1 MKTDKNLSFTSG
13 DTDQEHVLVL
23 KKKKLNLWWLLLL
36 LLPLL
41 LLIPIPREVKIHIE
55 EQSSKIAIAYSNTV
69 FTYPERGLFSGITYK
84 SLSDTTDN
92 EGNVVF
98 SGIKEPLWVYLFCKS
113 DSAMVS
119 SGNECH
125 KAENLGY
132 LYESFP
138 RNGYK
143 NIGIPPI
150 AASAVLRVV
159 DAEDLEPLP
168 DADVKIITTVNGS
181 SENSQTQT
189 DPAGTFDINNVPL
202 CGQVQVVA
210 SRDGYENDTITAGLF
225 DLSNMSDEEKTLHL
239 VPLKGNVKVVVRNLK
254 TKTLL
259 AGATVTLTINGATST
274 LKTNTNGVGVGTFD
288 SLRISSTLNFK
299 ASKTN
304 YADTTLPASTVAQF
318 VNLPEEQ
325 RTMYLRPLTE
335 SFVFINTNGSSP
347 LEGVKNQVYINGSLK
362 STEYSN
368 NQGQFTVVGVMPTD
382 KISITAS
389 KSGYNS
395 NSSKVKNAVASS
407 LTTQDSRTIPLSK
420 IPDPPTPAP
429 PVVDNKT
436 SDLKGES
443 GDLRINLQW
452 YSRTD
457 LDLHVYDPCGNEIFF
472 SKRKATCGGGTGILD
487 LDANAIIGTTTRPQ
501 ENIYWLKPS
510 PGTYKVKVVC
520 FKFRDRPGQMLNYNV
535 SIVDKNG
542 RKDYRGT
549 IGNGQSQQNIT
560 HTVSN

>member
-13 DTDQEHVLVL
+13 DSDQEHVIVL
-23 KKKKLNLWWLLLL
+23 KKKKINLWWLLLL
-36 LLPLL
+36 LLPLI
-41 LLIPIPREVKIHIE
+41 LLIPIPRDVKIHVE
-55 EQSSKIAIAYSNTV
+55 EQSSGIAIARAYTV
-69 FTYPERGLFSGITYK
+69 FTYPERGLFSGISYV

-92 EGNVVF
+92 SGNVEF
-98 SGIKEPLWVYLFCKS
+98 LGLSRPLWAHLFCKA
-113 DSAMVS
+113 DTAMVS

-125 KAENLGY
+125 KAENLAY

-150 AASAVLRVV
+150 SATAFLHVV
-159 DAEDLEPLP
+159 DADDLQPLP
-168 DADVKIITTVNGS
+168 DVDVKIKTTVNGA
-181 SENSQTQT
+181 SEDSQTQT
-189 DPAGTFDINNVPL
+189 DPAGAFDINNVPL
-202 CGQVQVVA
+202 CGEVQVVA
-210 SRDGYENDTITAGLF
+210 SREGYENDTITASLF

-259 AGATVTLTINGATST
+259 AGATVILTINGATST

-299 ASKTN
+299 ASKSN
-304 YADTTLPASTVAQF
+304 YADTTLPESTVANF
-318 VNLPEEQ
+318 VNLPEDQ

-335 SFVFINTNGSSP
+335 SFVFINTDGSSP
-347 LEGVKNQVYINGSLK
+347 MSGVKNQVYINGSLK
-362 STEYSN
+362 TTEYSN
-368 NQGQFTVVGVMPTD
+368 NQGQFTVVGVMPSD
-382 KISITAS
+382 KISITAT

-395 NSSKVKNAVASS
+395 NSTKVKNAVASS
-407 LTTQDSRTIPLSK
+407 LTTQDSRTIPLTK
-420 IPDPPTPAP
+420 IPDPPTPTP
-429 PVVDNKT
+429 PVVDNNT

-457 LDLHVYDPCGNEIFF
+457 LDLHVYDPCGNEIFY
-472 SKRKATCGGGTGILD
+472 SKRRATCGGGTGILD

-510 PGTYKVKVVC
+510 SGTYKVKVVC

-549 IGNGQSQQNIT
+549 IGNGQTQQNIS
-560 HTVSN
+560 HTVN